1 MSGLHE
7 AKIAIGHLQ
16 YHPFCKSPNPEAKIY
31 LARWSGA
38 EEPAIIKV
46 VVVVEVVITE
56 ALL

>member
-7 AKIAIGHLQ
+7 AKIATGHLQ

-38 EEPAIIKV
+38 EEPKIIKV
-46 VVVVEVVITE
+46 VVVVVITE
-56 ALL
+56 ALF